1 MNRELHLKS
10 KTVYGKELLYPDC
23 NISSLFHMLIGTKTF
38 SNYDILHIK
47 KLGYTVIL
55 NKSGGTIL

>member
-1 MNRELHLKS
+1 MNREIYLKS

-23 NISSLFHMLIGTKTF
+23 DTSGLFRMLIGTKTF
-38 SNYDILHIK
+38 TNFDILHIK

-55 NKSGGTIL
+55 NKSGGTVL